1 MGITEGDQRMLAG
14 KPGEAHLRLRGAIE
28 RGNQNFGMET
38 LLPIAANVDTTV
50 ADLFLGIA

>member
-1 MGITEGDQRMLAG
+1 MLAG